1 MYLRLLCT
9 KVTSRQKPTRKK
21 KAPNS
26 TFKDYFVILNHVCG
40 KNDNSF
46 KDSFVIEHFLRANGA
61 TPMKI

>member
-1 MYLRLLCT
+1 MRKLSRKKTLKMWLWPSLKQPRLLCT

-40 KNDNSF
+40 K
-46 KDSFVIEHFLRANGA
+46 
-61 TPMKI
+61 